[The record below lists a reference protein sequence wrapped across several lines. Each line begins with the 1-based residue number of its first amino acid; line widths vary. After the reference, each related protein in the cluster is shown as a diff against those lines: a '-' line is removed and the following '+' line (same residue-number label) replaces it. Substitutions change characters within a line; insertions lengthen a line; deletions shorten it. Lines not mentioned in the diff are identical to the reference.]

1 MCTVILHELDTY
13 FNKKITLT
21 VKIRQYIIVKSKL
34 GHEPKFVSIVHL
46 FRNIWQN
53 LNPPETPLIPRY

>member
-1 MCTVILHELDTY
+1 MCNVILNELDTY

-34 GHEPKFVSIVHL
+34 GYEPKFVSILHL
-46 FRNIWQN
+46 FKYMAKPQS
-53 LNPPETPLIPRY
+53 P